1 MQSYD
6 FPYYWFTLYAILY
19 KLSNAQDDALYC
31 TQPVYIASMMRRET
45 VLIFSYSRQRIRPNF
60 YGLHTKEN
68 DKKKTRANELKKII
82 FINL

>member
-6 FPYYWFTLYAILY
+6 FIYFRFTLYAYIVY
-19 KLSNAQDDALYC
+19 NAQEDALYC
-31 TQPVYIASMMRRET
+31 TQPVYRASMMRCET

-68 DKKKTRANELKKII
+68 DKKKNRANELKKII